1 MQKLHNLHFERLFL
15 FILLGVFLFSCS
27 VTKKEIAD
35 NALFLNKR
43 ILIPAIGPKQDTLH
57 VTFNYR
63 NTTSCKIRITQIRTS
78 RGCMKVEVPQKD
90 ICKNDSGYI
99 DVAIDISKVQGM
111 FHQELLVYTD
121 KLTPILLSVK
131 GFKKSN

>member
-1 MQKLHNLHFERLFL
+1 MQKLHHLYFERLLL

-27 VTKKEIAD
+27 ATKKEIAD
-35 NALFLNKR
+35 DALFFNKR
-43 ILIPAIGPKQDTLH
+43 ILLPAIDSKQDTLH
-57 VTFNYR
+57 VAFNYR

-78 RGCMKVEVPQKD
+78 CGCMKVNVPQKD
-90 ICKNDSGYI
+90 ICKNDTGYI
-99 DVAIDISKVQGM
+99 DVAIDISKVQGI

>member
-1 MQKLHNLHFERLFL
+1 MQKLHYLYFERLFL
-15 FILLGVFLFSCS
+15 FISMGVFLFSCA
-27 VTKKEIAD
+27 VAKKEISD
-35 NALFLNKR
+35 KALFFNKR

-63 NTTSCKIRITQIRTS
+63 NTTACRIRITQIRTS
-78 RGCMKVEVPQKD
+78 CGCMKVEVPQKD

-99 DVAIDISKVQGM
+99 DVCIDISKVEGM

-121 KLTPILLSVK
+121 KRTPILLSVK

>member
-1 MQKLHNLHFERLFL
+1 
-15 FILLGVFLFSCS
+15 
-27 VTKKEIAD
+27 
-35 NALFLNKR
+35 
-43 ILIPAIGPKQDTLH
+43 
-57 VTFNYR
+57 
-63 NTTSCKIRITQIRTS
+63 
-78 RGCMKVEVPQKD
+78 MKVEVPQKD